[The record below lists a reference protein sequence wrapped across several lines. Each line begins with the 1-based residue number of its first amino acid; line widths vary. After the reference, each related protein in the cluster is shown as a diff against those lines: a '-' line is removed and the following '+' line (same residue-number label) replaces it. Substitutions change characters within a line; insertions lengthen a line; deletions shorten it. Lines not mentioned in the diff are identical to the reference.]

1 MRRPIYFLLSLLLLL
16 STGLLS
22 CRQEP
27 KRMPDTLPDVYGY
40 ITNIKRTSKE
50 GEGKAKAVVAVK
62 SLEGVE
68 ANYTNAS
75 VKIDEHTLIEDET
88 GEALKLEDLREGH
101 QIQAWFDGDVLE
113 RQPVEGHAKAVRIS
127 F

>member
-1 MRRPIYFLLSLLLLL
+1 MLF
-16 STGLLS
+16 S

-40 ITNIKRTSKE
+40 ITDIKFTSENK
-50 GEGKAKAVVAVK
+50 GKAKAVVAVK

-68 ANYTNAS
+68 TSYKNAS

-88 GEALKLEDLREGH
+88 GEALKLDQLREGH

-113 RQPVEGHAKAVRIS
+113 SQPVQGHAKAVRIS
-127 F
+127 Y

>member
-1 MRRPIYFLLSLLLLL
+1 MRQPIYFLLSLLL
-16 STGLLS
+16 TTALLS

-40 ITNIKRTSKE
+40 ITDIKRTSKE

-62 SLEGVE
+62 SLEGV
-68 ANYTNAS
+68 AASYADAS

-88 GEALKLEDLREGH
+88 GEGLKLEDLREGH
-101 QIQAWFDGDVLE
+101 QIQAWFDGEVLE
-113 RQPVEGHAKAVRIS
+113 RQPVQGHAKAVRIS
-127 F
+127 Y